1 MTINSKDKRDVYYFM
16 SKQNNYRAR
25 SIYKLKQ
32 IDEKYK
38 IFQIDNDSKHNVL
51 DLCAAPGSWSQY
63 LSELHGKSID
73 NIIAVDLQDMVPI
86 ENVKIYKADI
96 TDSAFI
102 NEVSKYNVDV
112 VICDGAPDVTGYSDI
127 DLYAQI
133 DLLKA
138 CLTIINKINL
148 NILIKQIQEQ
158 NKKSFKLLNTFVT
171 KIFRN
176 KFTKY
181 VVRHFRKYFTD
192 VFLTKPR
199 ASRANS
205 TECFMVCRGIY
216 KEKYMSILKNED
228 NIIVKTYN
236 VLFDKNEISN
246 FIDKA
251 MNLLTESID
260 YNDDLGEI
268 EVSVC
273 GYGEPD
279 PDFYV
284 EEVVKGENYKNS
296 KPIDAPYNEVLVQ
309 KRNQ

>member
-38 IFQIDNDSKHNVL
+38 IFQSIKNVKHNVI

-73 NIIAVDLQDMVPI
+73 RIIAVDLQDMVPI

-112 VICDGAPDVTGYSDI
+112 IICDGAPDVTGYSDI

-148 NILIKQIQEQ
+148 NILIKNRLDM
-158 NKKSFKLLNTFVT
+158 NKNSVTLVNTFVT

-181 VVRHFRKYFTD
+181 VVRHFRKYFKD

-205 TECFMVCRGIY
+205 TECFMVCRGIC
-216 KEKYMSILKNED
+216 KEKYMSIIKEED
-228 NIIVKTYN
+228 SLYNKTTDN
-236 VLFDKNEISN
+236 LLDNMENSD
-246 FIDKA
+246 FIDKV
-251 MNLLTESID
+251 MDILTETID
-260 YNDDLGEI
+260 FTDDFEEI
-268 EVSVC
+268 EVDIC

-279 PDFYV
+279 PDYYV

-296 KPIDAPYNEVLVQ
+296 KPIDAPYNDVLKQ